1 MPSPVF
7 TPGEGGGKPVKPQPE
22 TAPDFPWLVPQ
33 PQPEPEP
40 EVTPVTPMV
49 NIVSSNTQPSVYTPE
64 NPPPR
69 TMSGPGYIVP
79 GVTLS
84 GPGETPPTK
93 QLKEVVLPDIGNAQQ
108 SPIDSADI
116 KFYLAAPHNS
126 VLNEVRLMCQ
136 YESIPPAWR
145 DRPDLFLWLCAEYGI
160 DEENDAEARDY
171 LDQIKNGGSSH
182 QNTDDPLHV
191 AWKAA
196 HESYNPEVKDEAT
209 EVTNYRVQIKS
220 TYGVELTSLDGAE
233 DWDLLRVRM
242 VHVGLEMAAAALG
255 EMARQMGLDWGDITA
270 FRRIIGYIELR
281 LTKEPHDEDAYAVV
295 FGRIITF
302 YLNGYPYP
310 DLLLHELGHVFNTHA
325 GLGNEDGAGSI
336 NMTTLHPN
344 TREGLG
350 KADPEKLRLFD
361 VLGLTENDKLISG
374 VRLDDNY
381 LIMRLQQ
388 SWESKTNEYT
398 ADGFLNWIF
407 YRNTLGVL
415 GFADTDKG
423 REWQEFMDENMD
435 VWIRNAIVH
444 NARRDISNLPV
455 FLEHNRIPG
464 FVGMATVGNYPQGVK
479 VRSEASTA
487 QGNATV
493 VGSLQPGDEVVE
505 IGEREGEIDGISGQW
520 TAIIFKGSKRWVASF
535 LLESPD
541 NIPPPLDDVWL
552 NFDGAFSRARDRHF
566 FSDLVRYLDTGAEN
580 A

>member
-1 MPSPVF
+1 
-7 TPGEGGGKPVKPQPE
+7 
-22 TAPDFPWLVPQ
+22 
-33 PQPEPEP
+33 
-40 EVTPVTPMV
+40 
-49 NIVSSNTQPSVYTPE
+49 
-64 NPPPR
+64 
-69 TMSGPGYIVP
+69 
-79 GVTLS
+79 
-84 GPGETPPTK
+84 
-93 QLKEVVLPDIGNAQQ
+93 
-108 SPIDSADI
+108 
-116 KFYLAAPHNS
+116 
-126 VLNEVRLMCQ
+126 
-136 YESIPPAWR
+136 
-145 DRPDLFLWLCAEYGI
+145 
-160 DEENDAEARDY
+160 
-171 LDQIKNGGSSH
+171 
-182 QNTDDPLHV
+182 
-191 AWKAA
+191 
-196 HESYNPEVKDEAT
+196 
-209 EVTNYRVQIKS
+209 
-220 TYGVELTSLDGAE
+220 
-233 DWDLLRVRM
+233 
-242 VHVGLEMAAAALG
+242 
-255 EMARQMGLDWGDITA
+255 
-270 FRRIIGYIELR
+270 
-281 LTKEPHDEDAYAVV
+281 
-295 FGRIITF
+295 
-302 YLNGYPYP
+302 
-310 DLLLHELGHVFNTHA
+310 
-325 GLGNEDGAGSI
+325 
-336 NMTTLHPN
+336 MTTLHPN

-520 TAIIFKGSKRWVASF
+520 TAIIFKGSKRWVGLVSF
-535 LLESPD
+535 GVAGQHS
-541 NIPPPLDDVWL
+541 
-552 NFDGAFSRARDRHF
+552 SSAR
-566 FSDLVRYLDTGAEN
+566 
-580 A
+580 